1 MKTTYIKLKGSD
13 TVLAYAFTGE
23 NAICLYSY
31 NDGEDSDIKHT
42 KFNSFFIEERLND
55 TGFERIDK
63 SEFMLIRSEIEEKQK
78 KYLESLSK

>member
-23 NAICLYSY
+23 KAICLYSY

-42 KFNSFFIEERLND
+42 KFNSGFIEERLND
-55 TGFERIDK
+55 TGFVRIEK
-63 SEFMLIRSEIEEKQK
+63 SEFMLIHSEILEKQT

>member
-1 MKTTYIKLKGSD
+1 MKTTYIKLQGSD

-31 NDGEDSDIKHT
+31 NDGKDSDIKHT
-42 KFNSFFIEERLND
+42 KFNLDFIEERLND

-78 KYLESLSK
+78 KYLEGLSK